1 MDIKNVGQS
10 LKMEQRRQMVRT
22 GLKAAIYGLPLLV
35 VGFTVNN
42 SVLMTDAGYT
52 YVHQNNMTGEL
63 DVFTEPGIHFRMPF
77 LSKITQYSQVITV
90 SFGNNTGEDFY
101 QRLDPVQVRF
111 ADTYIGQIPVT
122 FRFKLSNDPEAVKK
136 MHREFRNNS
145 NLIDALLVKN
155 ARNVTVIT
163 ATQYTGEEF
172 FQGGLNQFKSKLGD
186 QLREGIYLTER
197 RQVEVEE
204 LDLAPVGLNQADANK
219 LQRTQQLVW
228 KTVPVRDATGQPI
241 RQDNPLQQYGIQV
254 TQVTIGDP
262 QPEKQLDQLLADKKR
277 LVADRIRAI
286 QEQETSKAQAETE
299 QLRKEIQRTREVQDA
314 QRTKELAVIAQ
325 QKEVAVAQQI
335 AKREIVEVEKTKQLA
350 EVEKSKELAMAE
362 ANLAIQQANAKA
374 AEFEAMAILAKGE
387 AEAAVLK
394 AKYDAYGAN
403 RDVYLA
409 ELNRDISA
417 SLYSNLKD
425 FKVEVPTHYFGGSDS
440 GKMTTNLDV
449 ITGLGALGMME
460 KANALKSSNSSQ

>member
-1 MDIKNVGQS
+1 MDTKNLGQD
-10 LKMEQRRQMVRT
+10 LKMEERRQLART
-22 GLKAAIYGLPLLV
+22 GIKAAIIGIPLL
-35 VGFTVNN
+35 GLGLTINS

-77 LSKITQYSQVITV
+77 LSKITQYDQVITV
-90 SFGNNTGEDFY
+90 SFGNNAGEDFY

-122 FRFKLSNDPEAVKK
+122 YHFKLSNDPEAVKK

-204 LDLAPVGLNQADANK
+204 LDLAPVGLNQSDANK

-228 KTVPVRDATGQPI
+228 KTVPVRDASGQPI
-241 RQDNPLQQYGIQV
+241 RQDNPLQQYGIHV

-350 EVEKSKELAMAE
+350 EVEKSKE
-362 ANLAIQQANAKA
+362 QANAKA
-374 AEFEAMAILAKGE
+374 AEFEALAILAKGE
-387 AEAAVLK
+387 AEAAILK

-409 ELNRDISA
+409 ELNRDIST
-417 SLYSNLKD
+417 SLYHNLKD
-425 FKVEVPTHYFGGSDS
+425 FKVEVPKHYFGGGDG

-460 KANALKSSNSSQ
+460 KTEAMQKVQQ

>member
-1 MDIKNVGQS
+1 MDIKPQAQQALKKKVS
-10 LKMEQRRQMVRT
+10 LPVMGGILGAAALF
-22 GLKAAIYGLPLLV
+22 GLI
-35 VGFTVNN
+35 NN

-52 YVHQNNMTGEL
+52 YVHQNNLTGDL
-63 DVFTEPGIHFRMPF
+63 DVFNQPGIHFRMPF
-77 LSKITQYSQVITV
+77 LSKITKYDQVITV
-90 SFGNNTGEDFY
+90 SYGNTTGEDFY
-101 QRLDPVQVRF
+101 QRLPAIQVRF
-111 ADTYIGQIPVT
+111 ADTYIGEIPVT
-122 FRFKLSNDPEAVKK
+122 FRFKLSQDPDAIIK

-172 FQGGLNQFKSKLGD
+172 FQGGLNQFKAKLGD
-186 QLREGIYLTER
+186 QLRDGIYMTER
-197 RQVEVEE
+197 RQVEVEQI
-204 LDLAPVGLNQADANK
+204 DLAPVGVNQNNSNQ

-228 KTVPVRDATGQPI
+228 KTVPVLDPQGNPK
-241 RQDNPLQQYGIQV
+241 RQDNPLRQYGIAV

-262 QPEKQLDQLLADKKR
+262 KPEEQLDKLLTDKKR

-314 QRTKELAVIAQ
+314 QRNKELAIIAQ
-325 QKEVAVAQQI
+325 QKEVEVARQI
-335 AKREIVEVEKTKQLA
+335 AEREIVEVEKNKRLA
-350 EVEKSKELAMAE
+350 EVDKEKELAIAE
-362 ANLAIQQANAKA
+362 ANLAIQKANALS
-374 AEFEAMAILAKGE
+374 AEYEAKAILAKGRAE
-387 AEAAVLK
+387 AEILK

-409 ELNRDISA
+409 ELNRDVSTA
-417 SLYSNLKD
+417 LYNNLKNYQVQMP
-425 FKVEVPTHYFGGSDS
+425 KNYFGGGEG

-449 ITGLGALGMME
+449 ITGFGALGILEQSE
-460 KANALKSSNSSQ
+460 KLAEQQQK

>member
-1 MDIKNVGQS
+1 MNSSEIGQS
-10 LKMEQRRQMVRT
+10 FKIENRRQLLFR
-22 GLKAAIYGLPLLV
+22 GIKATFIGIPLLAL
-35 VGFTVNN
+35 GLTINS
-42 SVLMTDAGYT
+42 SVLMTDAGYS
-52 YVHQNNMTGEL
+52 YVHQNNITGEL

-77 LSKITQYSQVITV
+77 LSKITQYDQVITV
-90 SFGNNTGEDFY
+90 SFGNSMGEDFY

-122 FRFKLSNDPEAVKK
+122 FRFKLSTDPEALIK

-204 LDLAPVGLNQADANK
+204 LDLAPVGIDQSNANQ
-219 LQRTQQLVW
+219 LQRTNQLVW
-228 KTVPVRDATGQPI
+228 KTVPVLDKTGQPI

-314 QRTKELAVIAQ
+314 QRQKELAIISQ
-325 QKEVAVAQQI
+325 QKEVEVARQI
-335 AKREIVEVEKTKQLA
+335 AEREIVEVEKTKRLA
-350 EVEKSKELAMAE
+350 EVDKEKELAIAE
-362 ANLAIQQANAKA
+362 ANLAIQKANSLSAQFEAKA
-374 AEFEAMAILAKGE
+374 ILEKGRAESE
-387 AEAAVLK
+387 VLK
-394 AKYDAYGAN
+394 AKYAALGAN
-403 RDVYLA
+403 REVYLA
-409 ELNRDISA
+409 ELQRDVAS
-417 SLYSNLKD
+417 SLYSNLQN
-425 FKVEVPTHYFGGSDS
+425 FQVQMPQNYIGGSDGS
-440 GKMTTNLDV
+440 GLKTNLDV
-449 ITGLGALGMME
+449 ITGFGALGLME
-460 KANALKSSNSSQ
+460 QTKRVVSK

>member
-1 MDIKNVGQS
+1 MLGES
-10 LKMEQRRQMVRT
+10 LKAEEKRSAMRKGIKGALIGV
-22 GLKAAIYGLPLLV
+22 PLLAF
-35 VGFTVNN
+35 GLTINS

-52 YVHQNNMTGEL
+52 YVHQNNITGEL
-63 DVFTEPGIHFRMPF
+63 DVFTQPGIHFRMPF
-77 LSKITQYSQVITV
+77 LSKITKYDQVITV

-111 ADTYIGQIPVT
+111 ADTYIGEIPVT
-122 FRFKLSNDPEAVKK
+122 FRFKLSTDPEAAIK

-186 QLREGIYLTER
+186 QLRDGIYLTER
-197 RQVEVEE
+197 KQVEVEQ
-204 LDLAPVGLNQADANK
+204 LDLAPVGMEQSDANK

-228 KTVPVRDATGQPI
+228 KTVPVRDANGQPI

-262 QPEKQLDQLLADKKR
+262 QPETQLDQLLADKKR

-314 QRTKELAVIAQ
+314 QRQKELAIISQ
-325 QKEVAVAQQI
+325 QKEVEIARQI
-335 AKREIVEVEKTKQLA
+335 AEREIVEVEKKKRLA
-350 EVEKSKELAMAE
+350 EVEKEKELAIAE
-362 ANLAIQQANAKA
+362 ANLAIQKANSLS
-374 AEFEAMAILAKGE
+374 AEFEAKAILEKGN
-387 AEAAVLK
+387 AEAQILK
-394 AKYDAYGAN
+394 AKYAALGAN
-403 RDVYLA
+403 REVYLA
-409 ELNRDISA
+409 ELNRDVA
-417 SLYSNLKD
+417 NVLYNNLQN
-425 FKVEVPTHYFGGSDS
+425 FQVEMPQNYIGGSNES
-440 GKMTTNLDV
+440 GLTSNLDV
-449 ITGLGALGMME
+449 ITAFGALGVMD
-460 KANALKSSNSSQ
+460 KAQQVTTK

>member
-1 MDIKNVGQS
+1 YTTLVRS
-10 LKMEQRRQMVRT
+10 RRQLLFR
-22 GLKAAIYGLPLLV
+22 GIKATFIGIPLLAL
-35 VGFTVNN
+35 GLTINS
-42 SVLMTDAGYT
+42 SVLMTDAGYS
-52 YVHQNNMTGEL
+52 YVHQNNITGEL

-77 LSKITQYSQVITV
+77 LSKITQYDQVITV
-90 SFGNNTGEDFY
+90 SFGNSMGEDFY

-122 FRFKLSNDPEAVKK
+122 FRFKLSTDPEALIK

-204 LDLAPVGLNQADANK
+204 LDLAPVGIDQSNANQ
-219 LQRTQQLVW
+219 LQRTNQLVW
-228 KTVPVRDATGQPI
+228 KTVPVLDKTGQPI

-314 QRTKELAVIAQ
+314 QRQKELAIISQ
-325 QKEVAVAQQI
+325 QKEVEVARQI
-335 AKREIVEVEKTKQLA
+335 AEREIVEVEKTKRLA
-350 EVEKSKELAMAE
+350 EVDKEKELAIAE
-362 ANLAIQQANAKA
+362 ANLAIQKANSLSAQFEAKA
-374 AEFEAMAILAKGE
+374 ILEKGRAESE
-387 AEAAVLK
+387 VLK
-394 AKYDAYGAN
+394 AKYAALGAN
-403 RDVYLA
+403 REVYLA
-409 ELNRDISA
+409 ELQRDVAS
-417 SLYSNLKD
+417 SLYSNLQN
-425 FKVEVPTHYFGGSDS
+425 FQVQMPQNYIGGSDGS
-440 GKMTTNLDV
+440 GLKTNLDV
-449 ITGLGALGMME
+449 ITGFGALGLME
-460 KANALKSSNSSQ
+460 QTKRVVSK

>member
-1 MDIKNVGQS
+1 MESRSLGQG
-10 LKMEQRRQMVRT
+10 LKVEERRQLLHR
-22 GLKAAIYGLPLLV
+22 GIKAALIGVPLLA
-35 VGFTVNN
+35 VGLTINS
-42 SVLMTDAGYT
+42 SVLMTDAGYS
-52 YVHQNNMTGEL
+52 YVHQNNITGEL

-77 LSKITQYSQVITV
+77 LSKITKYDQVITV
-90 SFGNNTGEDFY
+90 SFGNSKGEDFY
-101 QRLDPVQVRF
+101 QRLDSVQVRF

-122 FRFKLSNDPEAVKK
+122 FRFKLSNDPEALKK
-136 MHREFRNNS
+136 MHREFRNNN

-204 LDLAPVGLNQADANK
+204 LDLAPVGANQANANQ
-219 LQRTQQLVW
+219 LQRTNQLVW
-228 KTVPVRDATGQPI
+228 KTVPVVDKTGQPI
-241 RQDNPLQQYGIQV
+241 RQDNLLQQYGIQV

-314 QRTKELAVIAQ
+314 QRQKELAI
-325 QKEVAVAQQI
+325 
-335 AKREIVEVEKTKQLA
+335 
-350 EVEKSKELAMAE
+350 AE
-362 ANLAIQQANAKA
+362 ANLAIQKANALS
-374 AEFEAMAILAKGE
+374 AEFEAKAILAKGR
-387 AEAAVLK
+387 AESEVLK
-394 AKYDAYGAN
+394 GKYAALGAN
-403 RDVYLA
+403 REVYLA
-409 ELNRDISA
+409 ELNRDVA
-417 SLYSNLKD
+417 NSLYNNLQN
-425 FKVEVPTHYFGGSDS
+425 FQVQMPQNYIGGSDET
-440 GKMTTNLDV
+440 GLKTNLDV
-449 ITGLGALGMME
+449 ITGFGALGLMDQT
-460 KANALKSSNSSQ
+460 KKVTQQ

>member
-1 MDIKNVGQS
+1 MDFKPQAQQALKKKVS
-10 LKMEQRRQMVRT
+10 L
-22 GLKAAIYGLPLLV
+22 PV
-35 VGFTVNN
+35 VGGILGMAALFGLVNN

-52 YVHQNNMTGEL
+52 YVHQNNLTGEL
-63 DVFTEPGIHFRMPF
+63 DVFNQPGIHFRMPF
-77 LSKITQYSQVITV
+77 LSKITKYDQVITV
-90 SFGNNTGEDFY
+90 SYGNTTGEDFY
-101 QRLDPVQVRF
+101 QRLPSIQVRF
-111 ADTYIGQIPVT
+111 ADTYVGEIPVT
-122 FRFKLSNDPEAVKK
+122 FRFKLSLDPDAIIK

-186 QLREGIYLTER
+186 QLRDGIYMTER
-197 RQVEVEE
+197 RQVEVEQI
-204 LDLAPVGLNQADANK
+204 DLAPVGINQSNSNQ

-228 KTVPVRDATGQPI
+228 KTVPMLDTQGNPK
-241 RQDNPLQQYGIQV
+241 RQDNPLRQYGIAV

-262 QPEKQLDQLLADKKR
+262 KPEAQLDKLLTDKKR

-314 QRTKELAVIAQ
+314 QRNKELAIISQ
-325 QKEVAVAQQI
+325 QKEVEIARQI
-335 AKREIVEVEKTKQLA
+335 AEREIVEVEKKKRLA
-350 EVEKSKELAMAE
+350 EVDKEKELAIAE
-362 ANLAIQQANAKA
+362 ANLAIQKANALS
-374 AEFEAMAILAKGE
+374 AEYEAKAILAKGRAE
-387 AEAAVLK
+387 AEILK

-409 ELNRDISA
+409 ELNRDVSTA
-417 SLYSNLKD
+417 LYNNLKNYQIEMP
-425 FKVEVPTHYFGGSDS
+425 KNYFGGGEG

-449 ITGLGALGMME
+449 ITGFGALGILEQSE
-460 KANALKSSNSSQ
+460 KLVQQPR

>member
-1 MDIKNVGQS
+1 MDFKPEAQNALKKKVS
-10 LKMEQRRQMVRT
+10 L
-22 GLKAAIYGLPLLV
+22 PV
-35 VGFTVNN
+35 VGGILGAAALFGLVNN

-52 YVHQNNMTGEL
+52 YVHQNNLTGDL
-63 DVFTEPGIHFRMPF
+63 DVFNQPGIHFRMPF
-77 LSKITQYSQVITV
+77 LSKITKYDQVITV
-90 SFGNNTGEDFY
+90 SYGNTTGEDFY
-101 QRLDPVQVRF
+101 QRLPPIQVRF
-111 ADTYIGQIPVT
+111 ADTYVGEIPVT
-122 FRFKLSNDPEAVKK
+122 FRFKLSQDPEAIIK

-186 QLREGIYLTER
+186 QLRDGIYMTER
-197 RQVEVEE
+197 RQVEVEQI
-204 LDLAPVGLNQADANK
+204 DLAPVGVNQNNSNQ

-228 KTVPVRDATGQPI
+228 KTVPMLDAKGNPK
-241 RQDNPLQQYGIQV
+241 RQDNPLRQYGIAV

-262 QPEKQLDQLLADKKR
+262 KPEGQLDKLLTDKKR

-314 QRTKELAVIAQ
+314 QRNKELAIISQ
-325 QKEVAVAQQI
+325 QKEVEVARQI
-335 AKREIVEVEKTKQLA
+335 AEREIVEVEKKKRLA
-350 EVEKSKELAMAE
+350 EVDKEKELAIAE
-362 ANLAIQQANAKA
+362 ANLAIQKANALS
-374 AEFEAMAILAKGE
+374 AEYEAKAILAKGRAE
-387 AEAAVLK
+387 AEILK

-409 ELNRDISA
+409 ELNRDISTA
-417 SLYSNLKD
+417 LYNNLKNYQ
-425 FKVEVPTHYFGGSDS
+425 VEMPKNYFGGEG

-449 ITGLGALGMME
+449 ITGFGALGMLEQNE
-460 KANALKSSNSSQ
+460 KLANQVKP

>member
-1 MDIKNVGQS
+1 MDFKPQASTTLKKKIS
-10 LKMEQRRQMVRT
+10 L
-22 GLKAAIYGLPLLV
+22 PV
-35 VGFTVNN
+35 VGGILGVSALIGLVNS

-52 YVHQNNMTGEL
+52 YVHQNNVTGEL
-63 DVFTEPGIHFRMPF
+63 DVFNEPGIHFRMPF
-77 LSKITQYSQVITV
+77 LSKITKYDQVITV
-90 SFGNNTGEDFY
+90 SYGNTTGEDFY
-101 QRLDPVQVRF
+101 QRLPPIQVRF
-111 ADTYIGQIPVT
+111 ADTYIGNIPVT
-122 FRFKLSNDPEAVKK
+122 FRFKLSLDPESVKK

-186 QLREGIYLTER
+186 QLRDGIYMTER
-197 RQVEVEE
+197 RQVEVEQI
-204 LDLAPVGLNQADANK
+204 DLAPVGVNQSNSNQ

-228 KTVPVRDATGQPI
+228 KTVPVLDAQGNPE
-241 RQDNPLQQYGIQV
+241 RQNNPLQQYGIAV

-262 QPEKQLDQLLADKKR
+262 KPEEQLNKLLMDKKR

-314 QRTKELAVIAQ
+314 QRNKELAIIAQ
-325 QKEVAVAQQI
+325 QKEVEVARQI
-335 AKREIVEVEKTKQLA
+335 AEREIVEVEKKKRLA
-350 EVEKSKELAMAE
+350 EVDKEKELAIAQ
-362 ANLAIQQANAKA
+362 ANLEIQKANALS
-374 AEFEAMAILAKGE
+374 AEYEAKAILAKGRAE
-387 AEAAVLK
+387 AEILK

-409 ELNRDISA
+409 ELNRDVSTA
-417 SLYSNLKD
+417 LYQNLKNY
-425 FKVEVPTHYFGGSDS
+425 EVQMPNNYFGGSEG
-440 GKMTTNLDV
+440 GKLTTNLDV
-449 ITGLGALGMME
+449 ITGFGALGILEQSQKMAE
-460 KANALKSSNSSQ
+460 SNPKK